1 MDLKSAASP
10 PRYMRGLSENKLSF
24 FLDRTHYTLSQYR
37 ATDNPEIGLIDLE
50 VLPRLVRRLRHHRL
64 LRDGVAEERGSHPG
78 ATAAGS
84 DVTSG
89 RVVRGLV
96 GGVAFLFFGADKDLR
111 DGGVWIGGGV
121 VGLEEGGECM
131 GGNGLAE

>member
-1 MDLKSAASP
+1 MILRHLTLKPQNCALKLKKSRLSP
-10 PRYMRGLSENKLSF
+10 HGS
-24 FLDRTHYTLSQYR
+24 
-37 ATDNPEIGLIDLE
+37 
-50 VLPRLVRRLRHHRL
+50 VLVISVPRLVRRLRHHRL

-131 GGNGLAE
+131 GGNELAEYEDSWNFGTFFIQ